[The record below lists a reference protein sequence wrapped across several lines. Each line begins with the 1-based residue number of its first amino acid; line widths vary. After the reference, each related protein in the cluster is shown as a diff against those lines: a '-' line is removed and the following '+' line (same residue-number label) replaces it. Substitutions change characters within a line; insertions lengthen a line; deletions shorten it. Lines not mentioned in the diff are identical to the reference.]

1 MSWHARM
8 AGLALA
14 LNLSGQAAEVPA
26 AATPA
31 AAPTPTPA
39 AVVQMPPMIVEESAT
54 SVPWLYVNAGN
65 TEFLSR
71 CSASVTR
78 SLARA
83 WLGKLQLLSVLLP
96 EEFQLRLDAPAVF
109 VLYAQNLPQ
118 AVSAEILQELQ
129 FAGGAA
135 PGGHRV
141 SIAPSMRLADRDMH
155 AAIAYIDEAQFDAE
169 LLSISPNHVHYL
181 LRGRVPE
188 LPAWL
193 VEGVERMFRRADF
206 VTSPVT
212 LEPLVWHDPNVSDAL
227 AENAAHPRTLLPP
240 GELFA
245 SDAVRAAENRH
256 PRRVAARI
264 SGQDLFIRWAIVAG
278 EPTREALWRFAAR
291 SAERPVDEELFEA
304 HFGFGFS
311 ELRDRLSDYLP
322 KAMTDTER
330 IRPGRQ
336 APLPPVEVRR
346 ATPGEVARVRGEWER
361 LAIGH
366 VQRHFPVAREPY
378 IAQARRTLRR
388 AYDAGDR
395 DPRLL
400 ATMGLCEVDA
410 GNDDGALEFLE
421 PAVAA
426 RVVRPRAYHE
436 LARLRFAELRRRAPQ
451 TESFPLAELSPVL
464 APLRAV
470 VAQAPQL
477 ADVYILLAQVW
488 ARCETSPNAEES
500 AELQRG
506 ARLFPR
512 RQEVGYSIAQAL
524 ARHGKNAEAIAVLDT
539 CAGAA
544 TEGDIEVEIARLRA
558 ELLAAS
564 ARAAAEP

>member
-1 MSWHARM
+1 MRSLACM
-8 AGLALA
+8 AGLALV
-14 LNLSGQAAEVPA
+14 LSLPAQAADAPA
-26 AATPA
+26 DAPAATPPA
-31 AAPTPTPA
+31 TPPA
-39 AVVQMPPMIVEESAT
+39 AVIQMPPMIVEESAS
-54 SVPWLYVNAGN
+54 SVPWLYLNAGN

-96 EEFQLRLDAPAVF
+96 EEFQLRLDTPAVF
-109 VLYAQNLPQ
+109 VLYAQDLPQ
-118 AVSAEILQELQ
+118 TVSAEILEELQ
-129 FAGGAA
+129 LAGGAA
-135 PGGHRV
+135 PSGERV

-155 AAIAYIDEAQFDAE
+155 AAIAYIDEAQFDGA

-206 VTSPVT
+206 VTAPVT
-212 LEPLVWHDPNVSDAL
+212 LEPLVWHDRNLSDAL
-227 AENAAHPRTLLPP
+227 ANDAANPRTVLPP

-245 SDAVRAAENRH
+245 SDAVRAVENRH

-264 SGQDLFIRWAIVAG
+264 SGQDLFIRWAIVSG

-291 SAERPVDEELFEA
+291 AAEEPVDEELFEA

-336 APLPPVEVRR
+336 PSLPPFEVRR
-346 ATPGEVARVRGEWER
+346 ATPSEVARVRGEWER

-366 VQRHFPVAREPY
+366 VQRHFPMAREPY
-378 IAQARRTLRR
+378 IVQARRTLRR
-388 AYDAGDR
+388 AYDAGER
-395 DPRLL
+395 NPRLL

-410 GNDDGALEFLE
+410 GNDSGALEFLE

-436 LARLRFAELRRRAPQ
+436 LARLKFAELRRRKPQ
-451 TESFPLAELSPVL
+451 AESFPLEELVPIL
-464 APLRAV
+464 APLRA
-470 VAQAPQL
+470 ALTQAPQL
-477 ADVYILLAQVW
+477 ADVYILLAQTW
-488 ARCETSPNAEES
+488 ARCATSPNAEEW
-500 AELQRG
+500 AELQNG
-506 ARLFPR
+506 ARLFR
-512 RQEVGYSIAQAL
+512 RQQAVAYFIAQAL
-524 ARHGKNAEAIAVLDT
+524 ARHGKKAEAIAVLDAG
-539 CAGAA
+539 AGAA
-544 TEGDIEVEIARLRA
+544 TNGEIEVEITRLRA
-558 ELLAAS
+558 ELRAAS
-564 ARAAAEP
+564 ARPAAGP